1 MIGELTKE
9 QIEQV
14 LASGLIGRI
23 GCSDGEHIYII
34 PVTYVFAD
42 QYIYIHSKEGLKVQI
57 MRNNPR
63 ICFEVDSI
71 EAMTN
76 WRCVIA
82 HGEFEELKTEKEQTN
97 ALRLLKNRL
106 APFLLSETMRP
117 QGFDHA
123 PGSVEKPRKPVFYRI
138 RITGMTGRFEKNAYT
153 GKF

>member
-23 GCSDGEHIYII
+23 GCSDGKRIYIL
-34 PVTYVFAD
+34 PVTYVFAE
-42 QYIYIHSKEGLKVQI
+42 QYIYIHSKEGSKVQI
-57 MRNNPR
+57 MRSNPQV
-63 ICFEVDSI
+63 CFEVDSI

-82 HGEFEELKTEKEQTN
+82 HGIFEELKTEKEQAN
-97 ALRLLKNRL
+97 ALKLLKDRL
-106 APFLLSETMRP
+106 VPYLLSETMRP

-123 PGSVEKPRKPVFYRI
+123 PGSIEKERKPVFYRI
-138 RITGMTGRFEKNAYT
+138 QITAMTGRFEKNTYS